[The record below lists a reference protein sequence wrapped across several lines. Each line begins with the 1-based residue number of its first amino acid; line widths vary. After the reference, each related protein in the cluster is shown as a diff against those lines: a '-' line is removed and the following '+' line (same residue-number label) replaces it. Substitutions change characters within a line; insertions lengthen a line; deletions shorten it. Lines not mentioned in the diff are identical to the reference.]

1 MDEQIFN
8 EEQEKLSEINNKIA
22 EEENLIEEDLKNA
35 DMNYSLEDMAKGE
48 ILFAKVKK
56 LEDIKKIKNVPY
68 FARMD
73 FKEDARKMEK
83 LYIGKISILDSKTT
97 DPIIVDWR
105 APISN
110 LYYEGKIGKAEY
122 ECLGNKIKGEILL
135 KRQYIIEDKKLKKY
149 VDINVT
155 GNDELLQNALE
166 EKADDRLKNIVATI
180 QDEQNKIIR
189 ADINSPLIVQGVAGS
204 GKTTI
209 ALHRIA
215 YLIYNY
221 EKEFKPDEFMIIA
234 PTKFFLNYIS
244 NILPDLGVDN
254 VKQCTFEDFAYDVIG
269 KKLKISDNNE
279 KLVIIVNKDFDE
291 INRGKVDIMIKEAK
305 FKSSIN
311 FKKIIDEYL
320 SEIENNYIPKSNFCY
335 KNYEIMKYNDIDYL
349 FKHTYKMYNFD
360 NRIHEIEKN
369 LVSEFKRKSPEIIEK
384 LRKERSEAIKDLTQ
398 DERIR
403 VYDEYDKEIKV
414 IEKNYKKIIKNYL
427 NQIPKKDCVQYY
439 KEFIDK
445 YLQNS
450 NEVMQYLKENTLANL
465 KKNEVS
471 FEDLAPIM
479 YIQFKIF
486 GIKDKCKIK
495 HVVVDEAQDYG
506 EFQFDVLKTILNSN
520 SMTILGDIA
529 QGVHYYRGI
538 ENWKRFIDVEFNN
551 VKTVYT
557 TLNKTY
563 RTTKEIMDIANSV
576 INKLPE
582 YEKEYIVLGDPVI
595 NRKNSINIEKVRD
608 EKSLANSINI
618 RIDEHLKRGYKS
630 IAIIGK
636 DMHECEKIEKELD
649 KLRNDVKLI
658 KGKDSEYNSGIS
670 IVPSYLAKGLEFD
683 CVIISNAN
691 NSKYTNS
698 TLDIKLLYVTITR
711 AMSKLDILYTE
722 NLTNLIKV

>member
-8 EEQEKLSEINNKIA
+8 EEQEKLAEINNKIA

-291 INRGKVDIMIKEAK
+291 INKGKVDIMIKEAK

-582 YEKEYIVLGDPVI
+582 YEKEYIVLGEPVI
-595 NRKNSINIEKVRD
+595 NRKNSINIEKVKD

-618 RIDEHLKRGYKS
+618 RIDEHLKQGYKS

-636 DMHECEKIEKELD
+636 DMHECEKIEKELG

-711 AMSKLDILYTE
+711 AMSKLDILYNE